1 MDEPNLQTV
10 PHERSVDLAATQQ
23 PPQGG
28 EQARSSHLVAPRWGL
43 CWPVTLAA
51 SLSGRQGTRT
61 APGGIAALPK
71 MTAANVG

>member
-43 CWPVTLAA
+43 C
-51 SLSGRQGTRT
+51 
-61 APGGIAALPK
+61 
-71 MTAANVG
+71 